1 MNTWYGSEDSEALTG
16 VSFAGWCLV
25 GVRLLGLAP
34 IVLSGLLL
42 SVLLRGLER
51 PIFVQ
56 NRPVTP
62 YITVAVCRFALRI
75 IGLPCRV
82 TGTPMRS
89 PGAFVANHSSW
100 LDIFVLNSCARVYF
114 VSKAEVSAWP
124 LIGWLARA
132 TGTVFIRRSRQDAA
146 QQTEMFRARLRN
158 GHRLLF
164 FPEGTSTD
172 GLRVLPFK
180 SSLFEA
186 FFASDDACTDLW
198 IQPVS
203 VTFFAP
209 SQRPAA
215 FYGWWGD
222 MEFATHFIK
231 TLSVWRHGRVEL
243 CFNAPRRVADFSSR
257 KDLAV
262 TLEADIRNTQER
274 ALSLARAAR
283 E

>member
-1 MNTWYGSEDSEALTG
+1 
-16 VSFAGWCLV
+16 
-25 GVRLLGLAP
+25 
-34 IVLSGLLL
+34 
-42 SVLLRGLER
+42 
-51 PIFVQ
+51 
-56 NRPVTP
+56 
-62 YITVAVCRFALRI
+62 
-75 IGLPCRV
+75 
-82 TGTPMRS
+82 MRS

-146 QQTEMFRARLRN
+146 QQTEMFRTRLQN
-158 GHRLLF
+158 GHRLMF

-203 VTFFAP
+203 VAFFAP
-209 SQRPAA
+209 PERSAA

-222 MEFATHFIK
+222 MEFGTHFIK
-231 TLSVWRHGRVEL
+231 TLSVWRHGHVEMR
-243 CFNAPRRVADFSSR
+243 FNAPRRVADFSSR
-257 KDLAV
+257 KDLAGA
-262 TLEADIRNTQER
+262 LEADIRAAHEH
-274 ALSLARAAR
+274 ALSHARAAR

>member
-1 MNTWYGSEDSEALTG
+1 
-16 VSFAGWCLV
+16 
-25 GVRLLGLAP
+25 
-34 IVLSGLLL
+34 
-42 SVLLRGLER
+42 
-51 PIFVQ
+51 
-56 NRPVTP
+56 
-62 YITVAVCRFALRI
+62 
-75 IGLPCRV
+75 
-82 TGTPMRS
+82 
-89 PGAFVANHSSW
+89 
-100 LDIFVLNSCARVYF
+100 
-114 VSKAEVSAWP
+114 
-124 LIGWLARA
+124 
-132 TGTVFIRRSRQDAA
+132 
-146 QQTEMFRARLRN
+146 LRN

-257 KDLAV
+257 KDLAG

>member
-1 MNTWYGSEDSEALTG
+1 
-16 VSFAGWCLV
+16 
-25 GVRLLGLAP
+25 
-34 IVLSGLLL
+34 
-42 SVLLRGLER
+42 
-51 PIFVQ
+51 
-56 NRPVTP
+56 
-62 YITVAVCRFALRI
+62 
-75 IGLPCRV
+75 
-82 TGTPMRS
+82 MRS

>member
-1 MNTWYGSEDSEALTG
+1 MNTWNGSEGSEALTG
-16 VSFAGWCLV
+16 ISFAGWCLV
-25 GVRLLGLAP
+25 GVRLFGLAP

-42 SVLLRGLER
+42 SVLIRGLER
-51 PIFVQ
+51 PIFGQ
-56 NRPVTP
+56 NRLLTP

-82 TGTPMRS
+82 TGTPMRN

-100 LDIFVLNSCARVYF
+100 LDIFALNSCARIYF
-114 VSKAEVSAWP
+114 VSKAEVSSWP

-146 QQTEMFRARLRN
+146 QQTEIFRARLRN
-158 GHRLLF
+158 GHRLMF

-186 FFASDDACTDLW
+186 FFASDDASTDLW

-203 VTFFAP
+203 MAFFAP
-209 SQRPAA
+209 PERPAA

-222 MEFATHFIK
+222 MEFGMGV
-231 TLSVWRHGRVEL
+231 LS
-243 CFNAPRRVADFSSR
+243 CISMRRVASR
-257 KDLAV
+257 IFHLVKIWLAH
-262 TLEADIRNTQER
+262 
-274 ALSLARAAR
+274 
-283 E
+283 